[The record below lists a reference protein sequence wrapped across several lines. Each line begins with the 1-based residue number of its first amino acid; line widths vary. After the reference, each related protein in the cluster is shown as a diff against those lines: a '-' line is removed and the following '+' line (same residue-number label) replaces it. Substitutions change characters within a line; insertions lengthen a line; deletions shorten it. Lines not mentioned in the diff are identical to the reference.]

1 MPSIK
6 LSVTVRS
13 SLERKYDSA
22 SLKLLDRAVTDWIAH
37 EEKPG
42 QTEMTRMNKHLPYLN
57 SIVFRFRVIS
67 AVCRRELL
75 HYWKICG
82 QTGQR
87 FVARRAVCRREEH
100 VIV

>member
-1 MPSIK
+1 VPSIK

-42 QTEMTRMNKHLPYLN
+42 QTEMTRMDQGETRTDGNDPN
-57 SIVFRFRVIS
+57 EQ
-67 AVCRRELL
+67 APALL
-75 HYWKICG
+75 KFNC
-82 QTGQR
+82 
-87 FVARRAVCRREEH
+87 VSL
-100 VIV
+100 